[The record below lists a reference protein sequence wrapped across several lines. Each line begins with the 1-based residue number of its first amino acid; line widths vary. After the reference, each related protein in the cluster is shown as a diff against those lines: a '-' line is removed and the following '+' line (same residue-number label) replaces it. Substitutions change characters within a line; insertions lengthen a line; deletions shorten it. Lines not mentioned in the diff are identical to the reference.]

1 LIDLINLFM
10 AIFGSKIA
18 EKQETKPAATS
29 AAASAVAAGIPMVLL
44 GPRVSEKAGKL
55 AESGK
60 YVFNVIKAAN
70 KVEIKKA
77 VERAYKVNVML
88 VNILNTKGKTRNS
101 GRIAGRTSGFKKAIV
116 TLKKGQKIEGATE
129 TI

>member
-1 LIDLINLFM
+1 M
-10 AIFGSKIA
+10 AIFGSKT
-18 EKQETKPAATS
+18 EDKQETKPKASS
-29 AAASAVAAGIPMVLL
+29 AAASASFAGIPMVLL

-60 YVFNVIKAAN
+60 YVFNVIKNAN
-70 KVEIKKA
+70 KVEIKKS
-77 VERAYKVNVML
+77 VERFYKVNVVL

-101 GRIAGRTSGFKKAIV
+101 GRISGVTSGFKKAIV

>member
-1 LIDLINLFM
+1 M
-10 AIFGSKIA
+10 AIFGSKT
-18 EKQETKPAATS
+18 EEQQGTKTAT
-29 AAASAVAAGIPMVLL
+29 AAAVVHGHVVPAVLL
-44 GPRVSEKAGKL
+44 GPRVSEKSAKQT
-55 AESGK
+55 ESGK

-77 VERAYKVNVML
+77 VEKAYKVNVTQ
-88 VNILNTKGKTRNS
+88 VNILNTKGKVRNTGRMS
-101 GRIAGRTSGFKKAIV
+101 GKTSGFKKAIV